1 VTLRFQAVMLWS
13 SGFSNGSQTVPA
25 TLQQSSNLVVP
36 DTLLRKTCEASSLEE
51 LSGATELDSPSYLG
65 QERAI
70 DALRFG
76 IGMERDG
83 YNVFVLGPLGTHRH
97 GLAEELAKERA
108 EKKAVPDD
116 WCYINNFSDPERP
129 RALRLPAG
137 QGLRLRD
144 DMLRLIEEIRVA
156 IPAAFENDDY
166 SNQLKALEAE
176 TQKEVD
182 ELWNSLNDQA
192 ARDGI
197 AVMQTPAGYVL
208 APLKDG
214 KVVNDKEFDKL
225 PEKERE
231 AIKAAIKRLSEELE
245 ARIEAMPKLR
255 KKHHDQVR
263 ELNRDITAHAVGLLL
278 GDLKESYASLPAVL
292 SYLDEVQQ
300 DLVENAQEFRQAEQP
315 SMPFLA
321 TDASQIYASYEV
333 NLVVSNKSDSAA
345 PIVYESNPS
354 YPNLIGKIEH
364 RAEMGALLT
373 DFRLVRSG
381 ALLQANGGY
390 LILDAHRVLGL
401 PFVWDALKQALLTKQ
416 VRIESPAETLG
427 FVSTTT
433 LKPEPIPLDVK
444 IILIGERWL
453 YYLLCAYDRE
463 FSGLFKV
470 AADLDDDLERSAEN
484 VGAYGNLVAAR
495 IRDHELLPFDGNA
508 IAKVMEQSAR
518 QAEDA
523 ERLSMHMRS
532 LDDLLMQSDYWA
544 RQRGADKV
552 ALQDVIEARRQRLRR
567 RNRVQTKIVDA
578 IKRDTLLIDTDG
590 ECVGQVNGLSVL
602 DLGEYRFGHP
612 MRITATTRV
621 GTGRVIDIEREAK
634 LGGAIHSKGVLI
646 LSSALSS
653 SYAHEVPLSLHASI
667 VFEQSYG
674 GVDGDSASVA
684 ELCALLSSISG
695 TPVRQNFAVTG
706 SINQHGRVQAVGGI
720 NEKIE
725 GFFAICKE
733 RGLDGSHA
741 VIIPRDNVKNLMLDE
756 EVVAAVGDGK
766 FVVYAVTRIDEAI
779 TLLTGIA
786 AGERGDDGKFPP
798 DSINGRVEDQLL
810 RYASKRKDYSEGAAD
825 DTKEE

>member
-1 VTLRFQAVMLWS
+1 
-13 SGFSNGSQTVPA
+13 
-25 TLQQSSNLVVP
+25 
-36 DTLLRKTCEASSLEE
+36 
-51 LSGATELDSPSYLG
+51 
-65 QERAI
+65 
-70 DALRFG
+70 
-76 IGMERDG
+76 
-83 YNVFVLGPLGTHRH
+83 
-97 GLAEELAKERA
+97 
-108 EKKAVPDD
+108 
-116 WCYINNFSDPERP
+116 
-129 RALRLPAG
+129 
-137 QGLRLRD
+137 
-144 DMLRLIEEIRVA
+144 
-156 IPAAFENDDY
+156 
-166 SNQLKALEAE
+166 
-176 TQKEVD
+176 
-182 ELWNSLNDQA
+182 
-192 ARDGI
+192 
-197 AVMQTPAGYVL
+197 
-208 APLKDG
+208 
-214 KVVNDKEFDKL
+214 
-225 PEKERE
+225 
-231 AIKAAIKRLSEELE
+231 
-245 ARIEAMPKLR
+245 
-255 KKHHDQVR
+255 
-263 ELNRDITAHAVGLLL
+263 
-278 GDLKESYASLPAVL
+278 
-292 SYLDEVQQ
+292 
-300 DLVENAQEFRQAEQP
+300 
-315 SMPFLA
+315 
-321 TDASQIYASYEV
+321 
-333 NLVVSNKSDSAA
+333 
-345 PIVYESNPS
+345 
-354 YPNLIGKIEH
+354 
-364 RAEMGALLT
+364 
-373 DFRLVRSG
+373 
-381 ALLQANGGY
+381 
-390 LILDAHRVLGL
+390 
-401 PFVWDALKQALLTKQ
+401 
-416 VRIESPAETLG
+416 
-427 FVSTTT
+427 
-433 LKPEPIPLDVK
+433 
-444 IILIGERWL
+444 
-453 YYLLCAYDRE
+453 
-463 FSGLFKV
+463 
-470 AADLDDDLERSAEN
+470 
-484 VGAYGNLVAAR
+484 
-495 IRDHELLPFDGNA
+495 
-508 IAKVMEQSAR
+508 
-518 QAEDA
+518 
-523 ERLSMHMRS
+523 MRS

-653 SYAHEVPLSLHASI
+653 RYAHEVPLSLHASI